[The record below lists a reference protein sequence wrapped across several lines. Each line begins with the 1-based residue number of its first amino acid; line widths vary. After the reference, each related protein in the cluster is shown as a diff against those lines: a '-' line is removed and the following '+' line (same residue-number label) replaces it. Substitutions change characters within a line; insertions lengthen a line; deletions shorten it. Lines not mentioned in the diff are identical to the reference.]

1 MTGKERRRRQLVAEL
16 GAAGMRALSGIADLH
31 FRGRRAHLGG
41 RPLPAL
47 APHLQPSQEE
57 DDLGAFRGAADGVAL
72 RLTRSDPA
80 LHASLRPDDAVERV
94 VFDVLEQFRV
104 ESLASAS
111 MPGVVGNLRHRHEQ
125 WSLAAQRDG
134 LTESAAGLLLY
145 AVAQVARARVTAEP
159 VVEATEGLIESTR
172 MALAPVIG
180 RELAALRRDR
190 MDQDAYARHALAIA
204 HAVGAG
210 VRSAV
215 DAAERPD
222 DGEANA
228 AARALGRLLAPEAGD
243 EILPTAGRGDGRDV
257 GDDASGYRIF
267 TTAYDTEARA
277 ASLVRAELLREYRER
292 LDRRIA
298 DQGVNIARLARD
310 LKAMLA
316 TPRQDG
322 WDGAQEEGR
331 IDGRRIAQLVVSPT
345 ERRLFRVERE
355 QPAADCVVGFLVDCS
370 GSMRQHI
377 ESVALLIDVLARAL
391 EQAGAATEVLGFTTG
406 AWNGGRARRAWLR
419 AGAPP
424 GPGRLNEVCHLVFK
438 DGDTPWRRAR
448 RDLAALMKADL
459 FREGIDGEAVDWAC
473 GRLAARPE
481 RRRVLVVVSDGC
493 PMDGATALANDP
505 RYLDRH
511 LRDVV
516 ARREGSGALQVRA
529 LGVGLDL
536 SPYYR
541 RSLALDVS
549 APPGNAALRDLVQLI
564 GGRR

>member
-1 MTGKERRRRQLVAEL
+1 
-16 GAAGMRALSGIADLH
+16 
-31 FRGRRAHLGG
+31 
-41 RPLPAL
+41 
-47 APHLQPSQEE
+47 
-57 DDLGAFRGAADGVAL
+57 
-72 RLTRSDPA
+72 
-80 LHASLRPDDAVERV
+80 
-94 VFDVLEQFRV
+94 
-104 ESLASAS
+104 
-111 MPGVVGNLRHRHEQ
+111 
-125 WSLAAQRDG
+125 
-134 LTESAAGLLLY
+134 
-145 AVAQVARARVTAEP
+145 
-159 VVEATEGLIESTR
+159 

-190 MDQDAYARHALAIA
+190 IDQAAYARHALAIA
-204 HAVGAG
+204 HAVGAS
-210 VRSAV
+210 VRDAV
-215 DAAERPD
+215 DAAETPD
-222 DGEANA
+222 DAEVNA

-243 EILPTAGRGDGRDV
+243 EVLPAAGPGNGRDV
-257 GDDASGYRIF
+257 GDDGSGYRIF
-267 TTAYDTEARA
+267 TTAYDAEARA

-298 DQGVNIARLARD
+298 EQGVNIARLARD

-316 TPRQDG
+316 APRQDG

-377 ESVALLIDVLARAL
+377 ESVALLIDVLSRAL
-391 EQAGAATEVLGFTTG
+391 EQAGAASEVLGFTTG
-406 AWNGGRARRAWLR
+406 AWNGGRARRDWLR

-438 DGDTPWRRAR
+438 DGDTSWRRAR

-481 RRRVLVVVSDGC
+481 KRRLLVVVSDGC

-505 RYLDRH
+505 QYLDRH

-516 ARREGSGALQVRA
+516 ARREGSGDVEVRA

-549 APPGNAALRDLVQLI
+549 APPNNAALRDLVQLI
-564 GGRR
+564 GARR